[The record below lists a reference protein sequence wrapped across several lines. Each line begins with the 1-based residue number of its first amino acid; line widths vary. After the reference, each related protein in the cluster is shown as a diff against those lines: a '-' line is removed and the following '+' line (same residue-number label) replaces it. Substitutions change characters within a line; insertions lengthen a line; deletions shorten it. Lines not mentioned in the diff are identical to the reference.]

1 MSDSLGT
8 RLQPWV
14 SHINDSPGRQ
24 KTHSPTGVTPTG
36 TCTLKKK
43 KKIVYSSPN
52 SMEISFLLMNIIS
65 LKLTFENLDVHQG
78 SSPLMSFFIPITT
91 LFDNVLGGEIKC

>member
-1 MSDSLGT
+1 
-8 RLQPWV
+8 
-14 SHINDSPGRQ
+14 
-24 KTHSPTGVTPTG
+24 
-36 TCTLKKK
+36 
-43 KKIVYSSPN
+43 
-52 SMEISFLLMNIIS
+52 MEISFLLMNIIS